1 MIGLMMLSFNRWEWR
16 LEVEEQALAFQK
28 VRDRRE
34 KQVRTVMEEA
44 MDNAVLEQVGPE

>member
-1 MIGLMMLSFNRWEWR
+1 MIGLMMLLFNRWEWH
-16 LEVEEQALAFQK
+16 LEVEEQALVFQK
-28 VRDRRE
+28 VRDRRG